1 MNLVIRACNRNDIS
15 AVLGLVKELAIYE
28 RAANEVEVNEQEML
42 EAGFAEQ
49 PQFNCIVAELDEKI
63 IGMAITYYKYSTW
76 KGSCLFLEDIIV
88 NENYRRM
95 GVGEALF
102 KQVVANAKDKKV
114 RRLEWQVL
122 EWNQPAISFY
132 KKHNTLFDAEW
143 INCKLTD
150 KELTEYNFD

>member
-1 MNLVIRACNRNDIS
+1 MSLLIRACEPDDIS
-15 AVLGLVKELAIYE
+15 EVLGLVKELARYE
-28 RAANEVEVNEQEML
+28 RAANEVEVSEQEML
-42 EAGFAEQ
+42 EAGFGEK
-49 PQFNCIVAELDEKI
+49 PQFNCIVAELNGKI
-63 IGMAITYYKYSTW
+63 IGMAITYIKYSTW

-102 KQVVANAKDKKV
+102 KQVVANAKNKKV

-122 EWNQPAISFY
+122 EWNQPAINFY
-132 KKHNTLFDAEW
+132 KKHSTLFDAEW
-143 INCKLTD
+143 INCKLTN